1 LQQALATT
9 ELVQLHNVLSVII
22 LMKHLVNQMMTNLV
36 PQTVL
41 QQLLIVIQPI
51 MQQKV
56 NVVPMA
62 FV

>member
-41 QQLLIVIQPI
+41 KQLLIVRQPI